1 MDLAPRALRKRRREA
16 PLVLVVDDY
25 EDNRI
30 MYTEYLAYAGFRV
43 IEAADGE
50 EAILKAARLHPDVVV
65 MDLSLPGI
73 DGWEATRA
81 IKADKPGMPVI
92 ALTGFSMS
100 HAQSAR
106 EAGCD
111 DFITKPCLPNA
122 LLEALERH
130 LRKRGPGLL
139 KGRVRNENRAQVT
152 KRLARRR

>member
-1 MDLAPRALRKRRREA
+1 MGKP

-50 EAILKAARLHPDVVV
+50 EAIAKASRLLPDLVV

-81 IKADKPGMPVI
+81 IKANQRTCGVPVI
-92 ALTGFSMS
+92 ALTGFAMAA
-100 HAQSAR
+100 HAQRAR

-111 DFITKPCLPNA
+111 DFITKPCLPTD
-122 LLEALERH
+122 LLAALERH
-130 LRKRGPGLL
+130 LRSRRPRASCRGRTGSRSPASKRSS
-139 KGRVRNENRAQVT
+139 
-152 KRLARRR
+152 RRR